1 MKIQGISIPRFV
13 YVLPQKSNTKTF
25 KDSFTQMKTTTN
37 TKNLQRFKTQIAT
50 KQTQQSKPRCH
61 GFGFGVVV
69 PVVDGGGARGVWLWL
84 N

>member
-1 MKIQGISIPRFV
+1 
-13 YVLPQKSNTKTF
+13 
-25 KDSFTQMKTTTN
+25 MKTDYFAKISTITQPIFHYLTTN
-37 TKNLQRFKTQIAT
+37 TKDLQRFKTQIAT